1 MRYTRIQNITEN
13 VFIVEHFKS
22 KIMVKNKVGAEPKGR
37 VKHSFTKDAGIHE
50 GIHRNEPGWYD
61 GKLHCY
67 CFGYGYFFHRGK
79 ALGTKLTPD
88 YIKENWD
95 KEGWCEGLKGACMA
109 IISRECKI
117 AVIKEGTDYSW
128 SIETGLPVGYTIYK
142 TDEDIPL
149 YDITEPKNK
158 KVLINM
164 HMTYLIKKYLE
175 TFYHEYK
182 VLNSVSKQ
190 IPYCYDVNRD
200 QYFTEIKVFAYK
212 YKFIPKCK
220 PLYTK
225 PYWVND
231 YKVDFPTIKTILEDK
246 LFTDEEKLK
255 IEKCK
260 FYTKFCL
267 YKGISWKEL
276 DKNWSDDYIEEV
288 KIKDKDKAEAFD
300 KLAKRYADKSK
311 ANYKEALAKAN
322 SSVDDWRKPNY
333 NARITYM
340 RYYANYSNRTIEPIT
355 SSINKVAFSNTQ
367 LRLKPGK
374 PNWVETSRGA
384 IVPLETAI
392 NIFNQL
398 YTDYILSGKTEFK
411 FKRDEFKIGSFSV
424 SSISYEDKFV
434 DLIKCGHDEP
444 EKLGYKEWKFCI
456 GCHILWF
463 DDIKDFAR
471 YYNLQDRL
479 AFPLNRTT
487 EECMENHL
495 IHLHS
500 GRTIEA
506 VGMIDI

>member
-1 MRYTRIQNITEN
+1 MT
-13 VFIVEHFKS
+13 
-22 KIMVKNKVGAEPKGR
+22 KNKVGAEPKGK

-50 GIHRNEPGWYD
+50 GIHRDEPGWYD

-79 ALGTKLTPD
+79 SLGTKLTPD

-95 KEGWCEGLKGACMA
+95 KEGWCGGLKGACMA
-109 IISRECKI
+109 VINRERRI
-117 AVIKEGTDYSW
+117 AVIKEGTDYSC

-190 IPYCYDVNRD
+190 IPYYYDVNRD
-200 QYFTEIKVFAYK
+200 QYFTEIKVFADK
-212 YKFIPKCK
+212 YKFISKCK
-220 PLYTK
+220 PLYAK
-225 PYWVND
+225 PYWVNN
-231 YKVDFPTIKTILEDK
+231 YKVDFPTIKIILEDK

-392 NIFNQL
+392 NVFNQL
-398 YTDYILSGKTEFK
+398 YTDYILSGKTIFK
-411 FKRDEFKIGSFSV
+411 FKRDEFKIGSFCV

-434 DLIKCGHDEP
+434 DIIKCGQDEP
-444 EKLGYKEWKFCI
+444 EKSGYKEWKFII

-479 AFPLNRTT
+479 SFPLNRTT
-487 EECMENHL
+487 EECMKNHL

-506 VGMIDI
+506 VGMTDI

>member
-1 MRYTRIQNITEN
+1 MT
-13 VFIVEHFKS
+13 
-22 KIMVKNKVGAEPKGR
+22 KNKVGAKPKGK

-50 GIHRNEPGWYD
+50 GIHRDEPGWYD

-79 ALGTKLTPD
+79 SLGTKLTPD

-95 KEGWCEGLKGACMA
+95 KEGWCGGLKGACMA
-109 IISRECKI
+109 VINRERKI

-190 IPYCYDVNRD
+190 IPYYYDVNRD
-200 QYFTEIKVFAYK
+200 QYFTEIKVFADK

-220 PLYTK
+220 PLYAK
-225 PYWVND
+225 PYWVNN
-231 YKVDFPTIKTILEDK
+231 YKVDFPTIKIILEDK

-276 DKNWSDDYIEEV
+276 DKNWSDEYIEEV
-288 KIKDKDKAEAFD
+288 KIKDKDKVEAFD
-300 KLAKRYADKSK
+300 ELAKRYADKSK

-355 SSINKVAFSNTQ
+355 SSINKVVFSNTQ

-392 NIFNQL
+392 NVFNQL
-398 YTDYILSGKTEFK
+398 YTDYILSGKTIFK
-411 FKRDEFKIGSFSV
+411 FKRDEFKIGSFCV

-434 DLIKCGHDEP
+434 DIIKCGQDEP
-444 EKLGYKEWKFCI
+444 EKSGYKEWKFII

-479 AFPLNRTT
+479 SFPLNRTT
-487 EECMENHL
+487 EECMKNHL
-495 IHLHS
+495 IRLHS

-506 VGMIDI
+506 VGMTDI

>member
-1 MRYTRIQNITEN
+1 MT
-13 VFIVEHFKS
+13 KS
-22 KIMVKNKVGAEPKGR
+22 KVGAEPKGK

-50 GIHRNEPGWYD
+50 GIHHDEPGWYD

-79 ALGTKLTPD
+79 SLGTKLTPD

-95 KEGWCEGLKGACMA
+95 KEGWCGGLKGACMA
-109 IISRECKI
+109 IINRERKI

-128 SIETGLPVGYTIYK
+128 SIETGLPVSYTIYK

-149 YDITEPKNK
+149 YDITESKNK
-158 KVLINM
+158 KVLIKM
-164 HMTYLIKKYLE
+164 HMTYLIKKYLG

-190 IPYCYDVNRD
+190 IPYYYDVNRE
-200 QYFTEIKVFAYK
+200 QYLNEIKLFAYK

-220 PLYTK
+220 PLYAK

-231 YKVDFPTIKTILEDK
+231 YKVNFPTIKTILEDK
-246 LFTDEEKLK
+246 LFSDEEKLK

-276 DKNWSDDYIEEV
+276 DKNWSDDYIEEI
-288 KIKDKDKAEAFD
+288 KIKDKDKAEDFD
-300 KLAKRYADKSK
+300 KLAKRYADKSE
-311 ANYKEALAKAN
+311 ANYKEALSKMN

-333 NARITYM
+333 TSRIKYI
-340 RYYANYSNRTIEPIT
+340 RYYANYYKRTIEPIP
-355 SSINKVAFSNTQ
+355 SFIHKAVFSNTQ

-392 NIFNQL
+392 NVFNRL
-398 YTDYILSGKTEFK
+398 YTDYILSGKTIFR
-411 FKRDEFKIGSFSV
+411 FKRDEFRIGSFCV

-434 DLIKCGHDEP
+434 DIIKCGQDEP
-444 EKLGYKEWKFCI
+444 EKSGYKEWKFII

-471 YYNLQDRL
+471 YYNLQNRL

-495 IHLHS
+495 IHLHG

-506 VGMIDI
+506 VGMTDI

>member
-1 MRYTRIQNITEN
+1 
-13 VFIVEHFKS
+13 
-22 KIMVKNKVGAEPKGR
+22 MVKSKVGAEPNKK

-50 GIHRNEPGWYD
+50 GIHRDEPGWYD
-61 GKLHCY
+61 GKAHCY

-79 ALGTKLTPD
+79 SLGTKLTPD

-95 KEGWCEGLKGACMA
+95 KEGWCGGLKGACMA
-109 IISRECKI
+109 VINRERKI

-128 SIETGLPVGYTIYK
+128 SIKTGLPVGYAIYK

-158 KVLINM
+158 KVLIKM

-175 TFYHEYK
+175 TYYHEYK
-182 VLNSVSKQ
+182 VLNSGSKQ
-190 IPYCYDVNRD
+190 IPNYGSEHRL
-200 QYFTEIKVFAYK
+200 QYFIEIKGFANK

-225 PYWVND
+225 PYWIND

-246 LFTDEEKLK
+246 LFTDEELLK
-255 IEKCK
+255 INKCK
-260 FYTKFCL
+260 FYTKFCIH
-267 YKGISWKEL
+267 KGISWKEFN
-276 DKNWSDDYIEEV
+276 KNWSDDYIEEV
-288 KIKDKDKAEAFD
+288 KIKDKAKAEAFD
-300 KLAKRYADKSK
+300 KLAKKYADKSE
-311 ANYKEALAKAN
+311 ANYKEALSKVN
-322 SSVDDWRKPNY
+322 SSVNDWRKPNY
-333 NARITYM
+333 TSKIKYI
-340 RYYANYSNRTIEPIT
+340 RYYANYYKRTIELIPSFIH
-355 SSINKVAFSNTQ
+355 KAVFSNTQ

-392 NIFNQL
+392 NVFNRL
-398 YTDYILSGKTEFK
+398 YTDYILSGKTIFR
-411 FKRDEFKIGSFSV
+411 FKRDEFKIGSFCV

-434 DLIKCGHDEP
+434 DIIKCGQDEP
-444 EKLGYKEWKFCI
+444 EKSGYKEWKFII

-506 VGMIDI
+506 VGMTDI

>member
-1 MRYTRIQNITEN
+1 MT
-13 VFIVEHFKS
+13 KS
-22 KIMVKNKVGAEPKGR
+22 KVGAEPKGR

-50 GIHRNEPGWYD
+50 GIHRDEPGWYD

-95 KEGWCEGLKGACMA
+95 KEGWCGGLKGACMA
-109 IISRECKI
+109 IINRERKI

-128 SIETGLPVGYTIYK
+128 SIKTGLPVGYTIYK

-158 KVLINM
+158 KVLIKM

-182 VLNSVSKQ
+182 VLNSASKQ
-190 IPYCYDVNRD
+190 IPKYGSVNRE
-200 QYFTEIKVFAYK
+200 QYFAEIKVLVDK

-225 PYWVND
+225 PYWIND

-246 LFTDEEKLK
+246 LFTDEELLK
-255 IEKCK
+255 IKKCK
-260 FYTKFCL
+260 FYTKFCIH
-267 YKGISWKEL
+267 KGISWKEL
-276 DKNWSDDYIEEV
+276 NKNWSDDYIEEV
-288 KIKDKDKAEAFD
+288 KIKDKAKAEAFD
-300 KLAKRYADKSK
+300 KLAKRYADKSE
-311 ANYKEALAKAN
+311 ANYKEALSKVN

-333 NARITYM
+333 TSRIKYT
-340 RYYANYSNRTIEPIT
+340 RYYANYYKRTIEPIP
-355 SSINKVAFSNTQ
+355 SFINKAVFSNTQ

-392 NIFNQL
+392 NIFNQI
-398 YTDYILSGKTEFK
+398 YTNYILSGKTMFR
-411 FKRDEFKIGSFSV
+411 FKRDELKIGSFCV

-434 DLIKCGHDEP
+434 DIIKCGQDEP
-444 EKLGYKEWKFCI
+444 EKSGYKEWKFII

-506 VGMIDI
+506 VGMTDI

>member
-1 MRYTRIQNITEN
+1 MT
-13 VFIVEHFKS
+13 KS
-22 KIMVKNKVGAEPKGR
+22 KVGAKPKGR
-37 VKHSFTKDAGIHE
+37 VKHSFTRDAGIHE
-50 GIHRNEPGWYD
+50 GIHRDEPGWYD
-61 GKLHCY
+61 GKLHYY

-79 ALGTKLTPD
+79 SLGTKLTPD
-88 YIKENWD
+88 YVKDNWD
-95 KEGWCEGLKGACMA
+95 KEGWCGGLKGACMA
-109 IISRECKI
+109 IINRERKI

-128 SIETGLPVGYTIYK
+128 SIKCGLPVGYTIYK

-158 KVLINM
+158 KVLIKM
-164 HMTYLIKKYLE
+164 HITYLIKKYLE
-175 TFYHEYK
+175 TYYHEYK
-182 VLNSVSKQ
+182 VLNSGSKQ
-190 IPYCYDVNRD
+190 IPNYGSEHRLR
-200 QYFTEIKVFAYK
+200 YFIEIKGFANK

-225 PYWVND
+225 SYWIND

-246 LFTDEEKLK
+246 LFTDEEQLK
-255 IEKCK
+255 INKCK

-267 YKGISWKEL
+267 HKGISWKEL
-276 DKNWSDDYIEEV
+276 DKNWSDDYIGEI
-288 KIKDKDKAEAFD
+288 KIKDKAKAEAFD
-300 KLAKRYADKSK
+300 KLAKRYADKSED
-311 ANYKEALAKAN
+311 NYKKALSKVN

-333 NARITYM
+333 TSKIKYI
-340 RYYANYSNRTIEPIT
+340 RYYANYYKRTIEPIP
-355 SSINKVAFSNTQ
+355 SFIDKAVFSNTQ
-367 LRLKPGK
+367 LRLKAGK

-392 NIFNQL
+392 NVFNQL
-398 YTDYILSGKTEFK
+398 YTNYILSGKTIFK
-411 FKRDEFKIGSFSV
+411 FKRDEFKIGSFCV

>member
-1 MRYTRIQNITEN
+1 
-13 VFIVEHFKS
+13 
-22 KIMVKNKVGAEPKGR
+22 MVKSKVGAEPKGK

-50 GIHRNEPGWYD
+50 GIHRDEPGWYD

-79 ALGTKLTPD
+79 SLGIKLTPN

-95 KEGWCEGLKGACMA
+95 KEGWCGGLKGACMA
-109 IISRECKI
+109 IINRERKI

-128 SIETGLPVGYTIYK
+128 SIKIGLPVGYTIYK

-158 KVLINM
+158 KVLIKM

-175 TFYHEYK
+175 TYYHEYK
-182 VLNSVSKQ
+182 VLNSGSKQ
-190 IPYCYDVNRD
+190 IPNYGNEHRL
-200 QYFTEIKVFAYK
+200 QYFTEIKGFANK

-231 YKVDFPTIKTILEDK
+231 YKVDFPTIKIILEDK
-246 LFTDEEKLK
+246 LFTDEELLK
-255 IEKCK
+255 INKCK

-267 YKGISWKEL
+267 HKGISWKEL
-276 DKNWSDDYIEEV
+276 DKNWSDDYIGEI
-288 KIKDKDKAEAFD
+288 KIKDKAKAEAFD
-300 KLAKRYADKSK
+300 NLAKIYADKSE
-311 ANYKEALAKAN
+311 ANYKKALSKVN
-322 SSVDDWRKPNY
+322 SSVNDWRKPNY
-333 NARITYM
+333 TSKIKYI
-340 RYYANYSNRTIEPIT
+340 RYYANYYKRTIEPIP
-355 SSINKVAFSNTQ
+355 SFIHKAVFSNTQ

-392 NIFNQL
+392 NVFNQL
-398 YTDYILSGKTEFK
+398 YTNYILSGKTMFK
-411 FKRDEFKIGSFSV
+411 FKRDEFRIGSFCV

-434 DLIKCGHDEP
+434 DIIKCGQDEP
-444 EKLGYKEWKFCI
+444 EKSGYKEWKFII

-506 VGMIDI
+506 VGMSDI

>member
-1 MRYTRIQNITEN
+1 MT
-13 VFIVEHFKS
+13 KS
-22 KIMVKNKVGAEPKGR
+22 KVGAEPKGR
-37 VKHSFTKDAGIHE
+37 VKHSFTRDAGIHE
-50 GIHRNEPGWYD
+50 GIHRDEPGWYD

-79 ALGTKLTPD
+79 SLGTKLTPD
-88 YIKENWD
+88 YIKDNWD
-95 KEGWCEGLKGACMA
+95 KEGWCGGLKGACMA
-109 IISRECKI
+109 VVNRERKI

-128 SIETGLPVGYTIYK
+128 SIKHGLPVGYAIYK

-158 KVLINM
+158 KVLIKM

-175 TFYHEYK
+175 TYYHEYK
-182 VLNSVSKQ
+182 VLNSGSKQ
-190 IPYCYDVNRD
+190 IPNYGSEHRLR
-200 QYFTEIKVFAYK
+200 YFTEIKGFANK

-246 LFTDEEKLK
+246 LFTDEEQLK
-255 IEKCK
+255 INKCK

-267 YKGISWKEL
+267 HKGISWKEL
-276 DKNWSDDYIEEV
+276 DKNWSDDYIGEI
-288 KIKDKDKAEAFD
+288 KIKDKAKAEAFD
-300 KLAKRYADKSK
+300 KLAKRYADKSED
-311 ANYKEALAKAN
+311 NYKKALSKVN

-333 NARITYM
+333 TSKIKYI
-340 RYYANYSNRTIEPIT
+340 RYYANYYKRTIEPIP
-355 SSINKVAFSNTQ
+355 SFINKAVFSNTQ
-367 LRLKPGK
+367 LRLKAGK

-463 DDIKDFAR
+463 DDIKNFAR

>member
-1 MRYTRIQNITEN
+1 
-13 VFIVEHFKS
+13 
-22 KIMVKNKVGAEPKGR
+22 MVKSKVGAEPNRK
-37 VKHSFTKDAGIHE
+37 VKHSFTKYAGIHE
-50 GIHRNEPGWYD
+50 GIHRDEPGWYD
-61 GKLHCY
+61 SNYHCY

-79 ALGTKLTPD
+79 SLGTKLTPD

-95 KEGWCEGLKGACMA
+95 KEGWCGGLKGACMA
-109 IISRECKI
+109 IINRERKI
-117 AVIKEGTDYSW
+117 AVIKEGADYSW
-128 SIETGLPVGYTIYK
+128 SIKYGLPVGYTIYK

-158 KVLINM
+158 KVLIKM
-164 HMTYLIKKYLE
+164 HMTYVIKKYLE
-175 TFYHEYK
+175 TYYHEYK
-182 VLNSVSKQ
+182 VLNGVSKQ
-190 IPYCYDVNRD
+190 IPNYGNEHRLR
-200 QYFTEIKVFAYK
+200 YFTEIKVFADK
-212 YKFIPKCK
+212 YKFISKCK

-225 PYWVND
+225 PYWIND

-246 LFTDEEKLK
+246 LFTDEELLK
-255 IEKCK
+255 IKKCK
-260 FYTKFCL
+260 FYTKFCIH
-267 YKGISWKEL
+267 KGISWKEL
-276 DKNWSDDYIEEV
+276 NKNWSDDYIEEV
-288 KIKDKDKAEAFD
+288 KIKDKAKAEAFD
-300 KLAKRYADKSK
+300 KLAKRYADKSE
-311 ANYKEALAKAN
+311 ANYKEALSKVN

-333 NARITYM
+333 TSRIKYT
-340 RYYANYSNRTIEPIT
+340 RYYANYYKRTIEPIP
-355 SSINKVAFSNTQ
+355 SFINKVVFSNTQ

-398 YTDYILSGKTEFK
+398 YTNYILSGKTIFR
-411 FKRDEFKIGSFSV
+411 FKRDEFKIGSFCV

-434 DLIKCGHDEP
+434 DIIKCGQDEP
-444 EKLGYKEWKFCI
+444 EKSGYKEWKFII

-471 YYNLQDRL
+471 YYNLQNRL

-495 IHLHS
+495 IHLPS

-506 VGMIDI
+506 VGMTDI

>member
-1 MRYTRIQNITEN
+1 MT
-13 VFIVEHFKS
+13 KS
-22 KIMVKNKVGAEPKGR
+22 KVGAEPKGK

-50 GIHRNEPGWYD
+50 GIHRDEPGWYD

-79 ALGTKLTPD
+79 ALGTKLTPN

-95 KEGWCEGLKGACMA
+95 KEGWCGGLKGACMA
-109 IISRECKI
+109 VINRERKI

-128 SIETGLPVGYTIYK
+128 SIEYGLPVGYTIYK

-158 KVLINM
+158 KVLIKM

-175 TFYHEYK
+175 TYYHEYK
-182 VLNSVSKQ
+182 VLNSGSKQ
-190 IPYCYDVNRD
+190 IPNYGSEHRLL
-200 QYFTEIKVFAYK
+200 YFTEIKGFADK

-225 PYWVND
+225 PYWIND
-231 YKVDFPTIKTILEDK
+231 YKVDFPAIKTILEDK
-246 LFTDEEKLK
+246 LFTDEELLK
-255 IEKCK
+255 INKCK

-267 YKGISWKEL
+267 HKGISWKEL
-276 DKNWSDDYIEEV
+276 NKNWSYDYIEEV
-288 KIKDKDKAEAFD
+288 KIKDKAKAEAFD
-300 KLAKRYADKSK
+300 KLAKRYADKSE
-311 ANYKEALAKAN
+311 ANYKEALSKVN
-322 SSVDDWRKPNY
+322 SSVNDWRKPNY
-333 NARITYM
+333 TSKIKYI
-340 RYYANYSNRTIEPIT
+340 RYYANYYKRTIEPIP
-355 SSINKVAFSNTQ
+355 SFIHKAVFSNTQ

-392 NIFNQL
+392 NVFNRL
-398 YTDYILSGKTEFK
+398 YTDYILSGKTIFR
-411 FKRDEFKIGSFSV
+411 FKRDEFKIGSFCV

-434 DLIKCGHDEP
+434 DIIKCGQDEP
-444 EKLGYKEWKFCI
+444 EKSGYKEWKFII

-471 YYNLQDRL
+471 YYNLQNRL

-506 VGMIDI
+506 VGMTDI

>member
-1 MRYTRIQNITEN
+1 MT
-13 VFIVEHFKS
+13 KS
-22 KIMVKNKVGAEPKGR
+22 KVGAEPNKK
-37 VKHSFTKDAGIHE
+37 VKHSFTKDAGIYE
-50 GIHRNEPGWYD
+50 GIHRDEPGWYD

-95 KEGWCEGLKGACMA
+95 KEGWCGGLKGSCMA
-109 IISRECKI
+109 IINRERKI
-117 AVIKEGTDYSW
+117 AVIKDGTDYSW
-128 SIETGLPVGYTIYK
+128 SIKTGLPVGYTIYK

-158 KVLINM
+158 KVLIKM
-164 HMTYLIKKYLE
+164 HMTYLIKKYLG
-175 TFYHEYK
+175 TYYHEYK
-182 VLNSVSKQ
+182 VLNSGSKQ
-190 IPYCYDVNRD
+190 IPNYGSEHQLR
-200 QYFTEIKVFAYK
+200 YFTEIKVFADK

-225 PYWVND
+225 PYWVSE

-246 LFTDEEKLK
+246 LFTDEELLK
-255 IEKCK
+255 INKCK

-267 YKGISWKEL
+267 HKGISWKEL
-276 DKNWSDDYIEEV
+276 NKNWSDDYIEEI
-288 KIKDKDKAEAFD
+288 KIKDKAKAEAFD
-300 KLAKRYADKSK
+300 KLAKRYADKSE
-311 ANYKEALAKAN
+311 ANYKEALSKVN
-322 SSVDDWRKPNY
+322 SSVNDWRKPNY
-333 NARITYM
+333 TSKIKYI
-340 RYYANYSNRTIEPIT
+340 RYYANYYKRTIEPIP
-355 SSINKVAFSNTQ
+355 SFIHKAVFSNTQ

-374 PNWVETSRGA
+374 PNWVETSSGA

-392 NIFNQL
+392 NVFNQL
-398 YTDYILSGKTEFK
+398 YTDYILSGKTIFR
-411 FKRDEFKIGSFSV
+411 FKRDEFRIGSFCV

-434 DLIKCGHDEP
+434 DLIKCGQDEP
-444 EKLGYKEWKFCI
+444 EKSGYKEWKFII

-506 VGMIDI
+506 VGMTYI

>member
-1 MRYTRIQNITEN
+1 MT
-13 VFIVEHFKS
+13 KS
-22 KIMVKNKVGAEPKGR
+22 KVGAEPKGK

-50 GIHRNEPGWYD
+50 GIHRDEPGWYD

-79 ALGTKLTPD
+79 SLGTKLTPD
-88 YIKENWD
+88 YIKDNWD
-95 KEGWCEGLKGACMA
+95 KEGWCGGLKGACMA
-109 IISRECKI
+109 IINRERKI

-128 SIETGLPVGYTIYK
+128 SIKTGLPVGYTIYK

-158 KVLINM
+158 KVLIKM

-175 TFYHEYK
+175 TYYHEYK
-182 VLNSVSKQ
+182 VLNSGSKQ
-190 IPYCYDVNRD
+190 IPSYGSEHRLL
-200 QYFTEIKVFAYK
+200 YFTEIKGFANK

-225 PYWVND
+225 PYWIND

-246 LFTDEEKLK
+246 LFTDEELLK
-255 IEKCK
+255 INKCK

-267 YKGISWKEL
+267 HKGISWKEL
-276 DKNWSDDYIEEV
+276 DKNWSDDYIGAV
-288 KIKDKDKAEAFD
+288 KIKDKAKAEAFD
-300 KLAKRYADKSK
+300 KLAKRYADKSE
-311 ANYKEALAKAN
+311 ANYKEALSKVN
-322 SSVDDWRKPNY
+322 SSVNDWRKPNY
-333 NARITYM
+333 TSKIKYT
-340 RYYANYSNRTIEPIT
+340 RYYANYYKRTIEPIP
-355 SSINKVAFSNTQ
+355 SFINKAIFSNTQ

-374 PNWVETSRGA
+374 PNWIETSRGA

-392 NIFNQL
+392 NIFNQI
-398 YTDYILSGKTEFK
+398 YTNYILSGKTMFR
-411 FKRDEFKIGSFSV
+411 FKRDELKIGSFCV

-434 DLIKCGHDEP
+434 DIIKCGQDEP
-444 EKLGYKEWKFCI
+444 EKSGYKEWKFCI

-463 DDIKDFAR
+463 DDIKNFAR

>member
-1 MRYTRIQNITEN
+1 MA
-13 VFIVEHFKS
+13 
-22 KIMVKNKVGAEPKGR
+22 KNKVGAEPNRK

-50 GIHRNEPGWYD
+50 GIHRDEPGWYD

-79 ALGTKLTPD
+79 PLGIKLTPD

-95 KEGWCEGLKGACMA
+95 KEGWCGGLKGACMA
-109 IISRECKI
+109 IINRERKI
-117 AVIKEGTDYSW
+117 AVIKEGTDYFW
-128 SIETGLPVGYTIYK
+128 NIKTGLPVGYTIYK

-158 KVLINM
+158 KVLIKM

-175 TFYHEYK
+175 TYYHEYK
-182 VLNSVSKQ
+182 VLNSGSKQ
-190 IPYCYDVNRD
+190 IPNYGNEHRL
-200 QYFTEIKVFAYK
+200 QYFTEIKGFANK

-225 PYWVND
+225 PYWIND

-246 LFTDEEKLK
+246 LFTDEELLK
-255 IEKCK
+255 INKCK

-267 YKGISWKEL
+267 HKGISWKEL
-276 DKNWSDDYIEEV
+276 DKNWSDDYIGEI
-288 KIKDKDKAEAFD
+288 KIKDKAKAEAFD
-300 KLAKRYADKSK
+300 KLAKRYADKLE
-311 ANYKEALAKAN
+311 ANYKKALSKVN
-322 SSVDDWRKPNY
+322 SSVNDWRKPNY
-333 NARITYM
+333 TSKIKYI
-340 RYYANYSNRTIEPIT
+340 RYYANYYKRTIEPIP
-355 SSINKVAFSNTQ
+355 SFIHKAVFSNTQ

-392 NIFNQL
+392 NVFNQL
-398 YTDYILSGKTEFK
+398 YTNYILSGKTMFK
-411 FKRDEFKIGSFSV
+411 FKRDEFRIGSFCV

-434 DLIKCGHDEP
+434 DIIKCGQDEP
-444 EKLGYKEWKFCI
+444 EKSGYKEWKFII

-500 GRTIEA
+500 GRIIEA
-506 VGMIDI
+506 VGMTDI